1 MMFRQSAVIFNTHR
15 VHYDRDYATKVE
27 GHPGLVVPVT
37 LVSALILE
45 LCRANT
51 PDRRIISFAYRSLKR
66 VFDLGPFT
74 VLGALDGGKLCS
86 GRWITRVIWRWWPM
100 WGSAISPIKPHYRSC
115 PESLFHRQ
123 KVLGRWPSPAFG

>member
-74 VLGALDGGKLCS
+74 VLGALDGGKALLWAVDYEGNLAVVADVGFS
-86 GRWITRVIWRWWPM
+86 N
-100 WGSAISPIKPHYRSC
+100 
-115 PESLFHRQ
+115 
-123 KVLGRWPSPAFG
+123 